1 MKRVCISVI
10 LIGIFLLSGCRYFPQ
25 PREMGDMALLRTIG
39 IDSIENGGVKLTAST
54 GPRAKGIQGEQ
65 QSSLCLS
72 AQGESLSAAVLE
84 AQRKSDSYL
93 FLGYVDQ
100 IVLGERALGELQT
113 VLEWFASNEEL
124 SLGSK
129 LWIVQE
135 NEAGT
140 LIESGED
147 EGVESR
153 LSNLQKNGKLGFS
166 TISRSAE
173 ETYIALKETGCAYV
187 PVLTIPEEA
196 SEWENEGYAV
206 LSRDGLVGFLK
217 DQEARGLELL
227 AEKPMVEILEIPLSD
242 RTVSVR
248 VIQAQLECKPVFDSR
263 GLKELDVTSYVQIEL
278 VQQGK
283 KLSQQEWEQIQS
295 SIAIQVNQRLQKT
308 LAQLK
313 QWGTD
318 CVGLRSR
325 VALAAPWFWYTLREE
340 WPALFSAVKV
350 NTSTEVSLG
359 FGKG

>member
-39 IDSIENGGVKLTAST
+39 VDSAENGEVTLTAST

-72 AQGESLSAAVLE
+72 AQGKSLSAALLE

-100 IVLGERALGELQT
+100 LVLGERALGELRT

-124 SLGSK
+124 SLGAK
-129 LWIVQE
+129 LWVVQE
-135 NEAGT
+135 NNAGT
-140 LIESGED
+140 LIESGGD
-147 EGVESR
+147 EGVEGR
-153 LSNLQKNGKLGFS
+153 LSNLRKDGEWGLS

-173 ETYIALKETGCAYV
+173 ETYIAMQETGCAYV
-187 PVLTIPEEA
+187 PVLTILEEA

-206 LSRDGLVGFLK
+206 LSQDGLVGFLK

-227 AEKPMVEILEIPLSD
+227 AEKPMVEILEVPLSD
-242 RTVSVR
+242 QTVSIR
-248 VIQAQLECKPVFDSR
+248 VIQARLDCKPVFDSH
-263 GLKELDVTSYVQIEL
+263 GLEQMDVTSHIQVEL
-278 VQQGK
+278 VEQEK
-283 KLSQQEWEQIQS
+283 KLSQKEWEQVQNRV
-295 SIAIQVNQRLQKT
+295 AIQVNQRLRQT
-308 LAQLK
+308 LEQLK
-313 QWGTD
+313 RWGTD